1 MNFQE
6 AVHRIFP
13 GAVLPP
19 ESAND
24 SFVELLGLPARSM
37 PRNCEVL
44 ASGQFQYAF
53 HEKQRS
59 SYLVRT
65 GKLVLMVR
73 MCPDA
78 SNSMR
83 AQIALRHSQA
93 ANTGLKRKP
102 FAVYSLTGCLR

>member
-13 GAVLPP
+13 GAELPP
-19 ESAND
+19 GEVY
-24 SFVELLGLPARSM
+24 VELLGLPSHTV

-53 HEKQRS
+53 NERQRS
-59 SYLVRT
+59 SYLVRS
-65 GKLVLMVR
+65 GQLVLMVR

-78 SNSMR
+78 GNSLS
-83 AQIALRHSQA
+83 AQVALRDPSC
-93 ANTGLKRKP
+93 GPSP
-102 FAVYSLTGCLR
+102 FH